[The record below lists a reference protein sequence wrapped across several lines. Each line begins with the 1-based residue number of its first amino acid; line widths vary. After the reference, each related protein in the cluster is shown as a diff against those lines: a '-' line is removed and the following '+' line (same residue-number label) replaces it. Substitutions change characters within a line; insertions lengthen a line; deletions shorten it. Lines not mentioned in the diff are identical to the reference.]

1 MINLQ
6 KIHHAFYRQI
16 VIFRSDIKDLAK
28 LFDQFGDSQM
38 IGIANDLTPHY
49 WKRYIMVNWSIICS
63 LTSDF
68 WFRDIL
74 CKVLNQ
80 LLIIFSTEDYRKRN
94 PTTSVGAAGLFQV
107 EKLLKMKMFSHSKAD
122 TK

>member
-6 KIHHAFYRQI
+6 KIHHAFSRQSA
-16 VIFRSDIKDLAK
+16 IFRSDIKDLAK

-49 WKRYIMVNWSIICS
+49 WKRYIMVNWSIIYS
-63 LTSDF
+63 LTSDY
-68 WFRDIL
+68 WFRNIL
-74 CKVLNQ
+74 SKVLNR

-107 EKLLKMKMFSHSKAD
+107 EKLLKMKMLSHSKAD

>member
-6 KIHHAFYRQI
+6 KIHHALCRQI

-49 WKRYIMVNWSIICS
+49 WKRYIMVNWSIIYS
-63 LTSDF
+63 LTSDY
-68 WFRDIL
+68 WFRNIP
-74 CKVLNQ
+74 KVSNQ

-94 PTTSVGAAGLFQV
+94 PTTSVGAAGFFQV
-107 EKLLKMKMFSHSKAD
+107 EQFLKMKMLSHWKAD